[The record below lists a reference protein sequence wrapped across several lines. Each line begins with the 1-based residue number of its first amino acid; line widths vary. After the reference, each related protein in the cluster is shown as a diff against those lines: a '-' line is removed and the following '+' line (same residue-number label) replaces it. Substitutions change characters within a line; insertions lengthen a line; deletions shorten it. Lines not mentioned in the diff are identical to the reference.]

1 MVFIL
6 SFRGYTSIYNIIP
19 TPGWNVDK
27 GMTLITVFSVLADG
41 ALDNDDDDGGGT
53 VRSLKQ

>member
-27 GMTLITVFSVLADG
+27 GMTWITVFSVLADG
-41 ALDNDDDDGGGT
+41 ALDNDDDDGGGA
-53 VRSLKQ
+53 VI